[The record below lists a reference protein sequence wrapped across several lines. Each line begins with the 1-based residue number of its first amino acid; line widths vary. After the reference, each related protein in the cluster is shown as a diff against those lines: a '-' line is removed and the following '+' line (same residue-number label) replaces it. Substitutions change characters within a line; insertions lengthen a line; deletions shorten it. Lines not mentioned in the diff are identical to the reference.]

1 MAGDNFQKRATATVT
16 PSESVEHQVRFE
28 TQRFNSLVF
37 DKGYD
42 VWIDKAYR
50 CPCSQKGSGQP
61 LLTCNNCLG
70 IGWIFTDRIE
80 TRVAIQGIKADVKY
94 ENWSKTTSGTARITA
109 RAIDKLA
116 FMDRIILMDVEGYY
130 NEIVRVRKQD
140 NKKIGYCEYPIIEI
154 EDVFLFETDRTP
166 LKRLVLNADY
176 TIEKESKIV
185 LNDALQTKDEPVL
198 SVRYRHYM
206 TYHVIDMNRDITKV
220 REKGCMMSE
229 ENLKEMPINGII
241 RKAHY
246 LFDNMKYEEEN
257 RLIEN

>member
-1 MAGDNFQKRATATVT
+1 MGDNFQKRATATVT
-16 PSESVEHQVRFE
+16 PAESVEHQVRFE

-37 DKGYD
+37 DKGYE

-50 CPCSQKGSGQP
+50 CPCSVKSAGQP
-61 LLTCNNCLG
+61 LISCNNCLG
-70 IGWIFTDRIE
+70 VGWIFTDRAE

-116 FMDRIILMDVEGYY
+116 FMDRIILKDVEGYY
-130 NEIVRVRKQD
+130 NEIIRTRQVA
-140 NKKIGYCEYPIIEI
+140 NKKVAYAEYPIISVEEI
-154 EDVFLFETDRTP
+154 FLFESDKTP
-166 LKRLVLNADY
+166 LKKLVDGTDY
-176 TIEKESKIV
+176 IIENESKIV
-185 LNDALQTKDEPVL
+185 FDSSISTKPELTL
-198 SVRYRHYM
+198 SIRYRHYM

-220 REKGCMMSE
+220 REKGCMMSDE
-229 ENLKEMPINGII
+229 QLKEMPINGLI

-246 LFDNMKYEEEN
+246 LFDNMKYEAES